1 MSMETSVR
9 RLNSFTCIGDKLRKR
24 GLTGVQLL
32 VSTADCA
39 NASISAESGTLA
51 ASEGYRLPN
60 SELHHLIQV
69 Q

>member
-9 RLNSFTCIGDKLRKR
+9 RLNSFMCIGDKLKNR

-32 VSTADCA
+32 VSTADRA
-39 NASISAESGTLA
+39 NGSIFTESGTLA

-60 SELHHLIQV
+60 SELHHLVQV